1 MPSGSYNT
9 RIDYHKAYTTLLEK
23 IIWLDCNTLYFIYL
37 SFCFSCESKSSRR
50 EPVHGGCTPSSP
62 LTPTAQRLLTE
73 FGLRYGI
80 VIVSLSLSLSPSLSS
95 PSSFLPLSLSLQAPL
110 PFLPPSSS
118 YPSSLHY
125 MCLPPSLLPSP
136 SLSPSFPFL
145 FLG

>member
-23 IIWLDCNTLYFIYL
+23 IIWLDYNTLYFIYFV
-37 SFCFSCESKSSRR
+37 FCFSCESKSSRR

-80 VIVSLSLSLSPSLSS
+80 VMISLSLPPSLSS

-110 PFLPPSSS
+110 PLSSS